1 MRSLIGSRGNSGSR
15 CKRYSKGPKMPKGRG
30 ILWFKRLKRIRGSRN
45 SKLSR
50 LKMICKQSKK
60 NGIDV

>member
-1 MRSLIGSRGNSGSR
+1 MRSLIGSRGSSGSR
-15 CKRYSKGPKMPKGRG
+15 CKRYSKGPKMLRGRG
-30 ILWFKRLKRIRGSRN
+30 MLWFKRLKRVRGSRN

-50 LKMICKQSKK
+50 SKMICKQSKK